1 MRIELV
7 AVVSHPNVI
16 QGSRDQDSELI
27 VNRYIVYIRKV
38 ILMSY
43 AKDFRVSQ

>member
-16 QGSRDQDSELI
+16 QGLRDQDSELI
-27 VNRYIVYIRKV
+27 VNVFYIRKV

-43 AKDFRVSQ
+43 AKDWRVSQ